1 MNNNWISQ
9 EIIIKN
15 KLIDLLPNKIYKLKD
30 KKQLIKVINSDLNKK
45 YTLNNFNNLEKI
57 KNIIINLNLQELY
70 IIDRCENFNIIK
82 SNILPNICI
91 KKINK
96 YILDKKLNLSCSIF
110 YKNKNILNY
119 NNKIYA
125 MHSIGKVFTGFLIML
140 LLNNGCITE
149 KDINSPIQID
159 STILNKLP
167 VKVKNRLKTITM
179 LDAMTH
185 ISGIKDYLNKYFDAL
200 KINNKIC
207 PIEPEDY
214 IKYIDNNVSKK
225 GIYYYSNAGIL
236 LCGLSIKY
244 LYNKNKKTNKTYNE
258 ILYEYIINPSKI
270 TTFSIFRPKN
280 GTYNKTNK
288 LSKFING
295 SPGGGYWISSYDLS
309 LFGNFIIS
317 MVYDNKKIFTY
328 LKKYGSEFYSDN
340 LIRHFGG
347 IDGSSCVL
355 SVYLKKKISIAIMDN
370 DDNSTDLLNLGL
382 KIFNC
387 D

>member
-15 KLIDLLPNKIYKLKD
+15 KLIDLLSNKIYKLKD
-30 KKQLIKVINSDLNKK
+30 KKQLIKFINSNLNKK

-70 IIDRCENFNIIK
+70 KIDRGENFNIIK
-82 SNILPNICI
+82 SNILTNICI

-167 VKVKNRLKTITM
+167 VKVKNR
-179 LDAMTH
+179 
-185 ISGIKDYLNKYFDAL
+185 
-200 KINNKIC
+200 
-207 PIEPEDY
+207 
-214 IKYIDNNVSKK
+214 
-225 GIYYYSNAGIL
+225 
-236 LCGLSIKY
+236 
-244 LYNKNKKTNKTYNE
+244 
-258 ILYEYIINPSKI
+258 
-270 TTFSIFRPKN
+270 
-280 GTYNKTNK
+280 
-288 LSKFING
+288 
-295 SPGGGYWISSYDLS
+295 
-309 LFGNFIIS
+309 
-317 MVYDNKKIFTY
+317 
-328 LKKYGSEFYSDN
+328 
-340 LIRHFGG
+340 
-347 IDGSSCVL
+347 
-355 SVYLKKKISIAIMDN
+355 
-370 DDNSTDLLNLGL
+370 
-382 KIFNC
+382 
-387 D
+387 